1 MTDADGQYFRLN
13 CETVAVD
20 KSNGKPRAVTV
31 PAGAIICVTGAQ
43 NPDDPR
49 MIELQWQ
56 DCRLFMFA
64 VDVQK
69 RGEKIMRAA
78 QLRP

>member
-1 MTDADGQYFRLN
+1 MRTGQHLRLN
-13 CETVAVD
+13 HDTVAVD
-20 KSNGKPRAVTV
+20 KSNGKLTTVTV
-31 PAGAIICVTGAQ
+31 PAGAIICATGAQ

-64 VDVQK
+64 VDVQERGK
-69 RGEKIMRAA
+69 RLWEPHHG
-78 QLRP
+78 